1 MLGLASDHAQAVW
14 QNLLLVAYA
23 STIAAIPMGDALLFS
38 FTAKKPLAIGVARA
52 VFVSSLGATLTM
64 VITFAIWLTLE
75 SIYPQLHIDHFFY
88 QLIESRIREKSFYR
102 ILMIYVLM
110 ESIMM
115 CSTALVGGFLAS
127 ITPFVGE
134 QNQNK
139 TKFTFSS
146 LLMDLPL
153 GLATIS
159 FVQVLTWCMIR
170 YLDRFRPVSAGLL
183 QEQQERMMMMM
194 NNQSGSTLKQ
204 SRRVTFNTTSD
215 TLIAPRSSDASR
227 TSSTAPILEEQ
238 PHEDSQSITRMAS
251 SSSSTTLLPQD
262 SSHNSQS
269 SYNKNKDSENIAPA
283 HNNSL
288 KTHPAEPPPL
298 QPILNTPAA
307 ARTKINRRPFG
318 PHLKPGMY
326 AMPSSNNTHLSQP
339 TPVALK
345 GGNSNN
351 RFTSG
356 ALGRY
361 AWMRNQNGGRGE
373 NVSLAQEGPRGGGL
387 PYSRPGV
394 LGKSNKPFGSSPYQ
408 RVSFKPT
415 KDEEQEERTSI
426 ESNEFLSMENASNGH
441 SLESQN
447 SRSPYT
453 EKKPIPIEADVA
465 MAEQQG
471 NQTEFLGSEYSDS
484 GNSDSEGEV
493 DEWAETQSQLA
504 EEAPEKAR
512 RGRFFGWS
520 FTGH

>member
-64 VITFAIWLTLE
+64 VITFAVWLTLE

-88 QLIESRIREKSFYR
+88 QLIESKIRERSFYR
-102 ILMIYVLM
+102 ILMIYILM
-110 ESIMM
+110 ESVMM

-139 TKFTFSS
+139 TKFSFSS

-170 YLDRFRPVSAGLL
+170 YLDRFRPVSAGIL

-204 SRRVTFNTTSD
+204 SRRVTFNTTSE
-215 TLIAPRSSDASR
+215 TLIAPRCSDVSH

-238 PHEDSQSITRMAS
+238 PRDDAQSITRMAS
-251 SSSSTTLLPQD
+251 SSSSTTLLPHD

-269 SYNKNKDSENIAPA
+269 SYNKNKEPDSVPPQTTIP
-283 HNNSL
+283 NNY
-288 KTHPAEPPPL
+288 PAEPPTL
-298 QPILNTPAA
+298 QPILNSPAV
-307 ARTKINRRPFG
+307 ARTAMNRRPFG

-326 AMPSSNNTHLSQP
+326 AMPTSNNPQISQP
-339 TPVALK
+339 TPVAIK
-345 GGNSNN
+345 GGSSNN

-361 AWMRNQNGGRGE
+361 AWMRSQNSGRGD
-373 NVSLAQEGPRGGGL
+373 NLPLAQEGPRSGVL

-394 LGKSNKPFGSSPYQ
+394 LGKANKPFGSSPYQ

-415 KDEEQEERTSI
+415 KEDDDQEDRSSI
-426 ESNEFLSMENASNGH
+426 DSNEFLSMENASNEQ
-441 SLESQN
+441 SLESQH
-447 SRSPYT
+447 SRTHYARRKSVPV
-453 EKKPIPIEADVA
+453 EADIA
-465 MAEQQG
+465 ARGEQHLG
-471 NQTEFLGSEYSDS
+471 RTEFLRGDEYTDS
-484 GNSDSEGEV
+484 GSSDSEGQV

-504 EEAPEKAR
+504 EEPSEKGR
-512 RGRFFGWS
+512 RARFFGW
-520 FTGH
+520 